1 MLDVLIPVICEILLV
16 IAGVLAVAIL
26 VQVLA

>member
-1 MLDVLIPVICEILLV
+1 MLDVLIPVICEILIV

>member
-16 IAGVLAVAIL
+16 IAGVLVVAIL